1 MNDDNALYFRDV
13 QEEAIAKSTKRLYGL
28 KVKALMKF
36 LMESYPET
44 LQNCND
50 TGELEILLP
59 LEDNILSSWLGKVC
73 RDKNG

>member
-36 LMESYPET
+36 LMESYPES
-44 LQNCND
+44 LQNCNE